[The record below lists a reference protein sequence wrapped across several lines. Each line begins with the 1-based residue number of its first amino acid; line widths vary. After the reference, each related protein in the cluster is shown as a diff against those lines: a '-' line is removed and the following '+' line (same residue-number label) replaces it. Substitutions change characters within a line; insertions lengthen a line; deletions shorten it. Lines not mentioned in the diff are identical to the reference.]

1 MQEVPAM
8 IQLSDEQLNN
18 LGKEA
23 LVVIVSSLQDQLLAL
38 QSQLDHANAQL
49 SDNNRQIELLTEQI
63 RIMNQRFF
71 GRRSETA
78 ISDVDG
84 QISLFDSFNE
94 AEYLDQEPSKEPEIA
109 EVIIPSYHRK
119 KAVGKRGSDLSGL
132 PARIIEHTLSDE
144 ELASRFPDGYKEL
157 PAEIYKR
164 LHIIPETFIVDEHH
178 VHVYASKNNDGTI
191 LKAPRPKDLFRN
203 SIATPALVASIING
217 KYTNALPLERQSKA
231 FKTNGIQLSTNT
243 MANWVIKSTDVYLS
257 LIYDRLHELIYD
269 SKVIHADE
277 SPVKVMRVDHAK
289 IKNGKKTYMWV
300 YRNRPLRGT
309 HPIVLFDWQPSRHSD
324 HPREFLNTFSG
335 TVVTDGYQVYH
346 KLARERRDLKVAGC
360 WVHARRPFAEFIKS
374 VGQDTA
380 KGSIAQEAY
389 RMITEIMHIDN
400 TFDDISVTD
409 RKKQRQLVLLEKVDA
424 YFAWAKQKYSQVTHN
439 STIGKALAFLLPY
452 TVLFSF
458 QRTISAKRDGYPRI
472 AAYIAVY
479 LEEGSGWESKYATII
494 SSIQPTKHNNK
505 FVTVINNIFVG
516 RISSSQLG
524 ILCSSISIIMASLNI
539 TDNNFPLTITT
550 ILSAVVLLFLLLRYN
565 KNTLKSMKKREEY
578 IQLMKSAKQLENIK

>member
-1 MQEVPAM
+1 M

-23 LVVIVSSLQDQLLAL
+23 LVVIISSLQDQLLAL

-49 SDNNRQIELLTEQI
+49 S
-63 RIMNQRFF
+63 
-71 GRRSETA
+71 
-78 ISDVDG
+78 
-84 QISLFDSFNE
+84 LFDSFNE
-94 AEYLDQEPSKEPEIA
+94 VEYLKQDPLKEPEIT

-119 KAVGKRGSDLSGL
+119 KAVGKRESDLSGL

-144 ELASRFPDGYKEL
+144 ELAVKFPDGYKEL
-157 PAEIYKR
+157 PEEVYKR

-178 VHVYASKNNDGTI
+178 VHVYASKSNDGTI

-277 SPVKVMRVDHAK
+277 SPIKVMRIDHAK

-300 YRNRPLRGT
+300 YRNRPLRET
-309 HPIVLFDWQPSRHSD
+309 HPVVLFDWQPSRHSD

-346 KLARERRDLKVAGC
+346 KLAKERRNLKIAGC

-380 KGSIAQEAY
+380 RGSIAQEAY
-389 RMITEIMHIDN
+389 LRVFLSDGNVPMDNNYAEQAIRPFTIGRKNFVMIESSNGAKASAILYSLVETAKANMINTFEYFNLLLTEIPQHMDDKDLRFID
-400 TFDDISVTD
+400 D
-409 RKKQRQLVLLEKVDA
+409 
-424 YFAWAKQKYSQVTHN
+424 
-439 STIGKALAFLLPY
+439 LLPW
-452 TVLFSF
+452 S
-458 QRTISAKRDGYPRI
+458 PR
-472 AAYIAVY
+472 VQK
-479 LEEGSGWESKYATII
+479 ECPS
-494 SSIQPTKHNNK
+494 
-505 FVTVINNIFVG
+505 
-516 RISSSQLG
+516 
-524 ILCSSISIIMASLNI
+524 
-539 TDNNFPLTITT
+539 
-550 ILSAVVLLFLLLRYN
+550 RY
-565 KNTLKSMKKREEY
+565 KKSCFFNVHIY
-578 IQLMKSAKQLENIK
+578 SVKSAQSPLECGDF

>member
-1 MQEVPAM
+1 M
-8 IQLSDEQLNN
+8 IQLLDEQLNN

-23 LVVIVSSLQDQLLAL
+23 LVVIISSLQDQLLAL

-49 SDNNRQIELLTEQI
+49 S
-63 RIMNQRFF
+63 
-71 GRRSETA
+71 
-78 ISDVDG
+78 
-84 QISLFDSFNE
+84 LFDSFNE
-94 AEYLDQEPSKEPEIA
+94 VEYLKQDPLKEPEIT

-119 KAVGKRGSDLSGL
+119 KAVGKRESDLSGL

-144 ELASRFPDGYKEL
+144 ELAVKFPDGYKEL
-157 PAEIYKR
+157 PEEVYKR

-178 VHVYASKNNDGTI
+178 VHVYASKSNDGTI

-231 FKTNGIQLSTNT
+231 FKTNDIQLSTNT

-277 SPVKVMRVDHAK
+277 SPIKVMRIDHAK

-300 YRNRPLRGT
+300 YRNRPLRET
-309 HPIVLFDWQPSRHSD
+309 HPVVLFDWQPSRHSD

-346 KLARERRDLKVAGC
+346 KLAKERRDLKVAGC

-380 KGSIAQEAY
+380 RGSIAQEAY
-389 RMITEIMHIDN
+389 LRVFLSDGNVPMDNNYAEQAIRPFTIGRKNFVMIESSNGAKASAILYSLVETAKANMINTFEYFNLLLTEIPQHMDDKDLRFID
-400 TFDDISVTD
+400 D
-409 RKKQRQLVLLEKVDA
+409 
-424 YFAWAKQKYSQVTHN
+424 
-439 STIGKALAFLLPY
+439 LLPW
-452 TVLFSF
+452 S
-458 QRTISAKRDGYPRI
+458 PR
-472 AAYIAVY
+472 VQK
-479 LEEGSGWESKYATII
+479 ECPS
-494 SSIQPTKHNNK
+494 
-505 FVTVINNIFVG
+505 
-516 RISSSQLG
+516 
-524 ILCSSISIIMASLNI
+524 
-539 TDNNFPLTITT
+539 
-550 ILSAVVLLFLLLRYN
+550 RY
-565 KNTLKSMKKREEY
+565 KKS
-578 IQLMKSAKQLENIK
+578 

>member
-1 MQEVPAM
+1 M

-23 LVVIVSSLQDQLLAL
+23 LIVIVSSLQDQLLAL

-71 GRRSETA
+71 GRKSEA
-78 ISDVDG
+78 SVSEVDG

-94 AEYLDQEPSKEPEIA
+94 VEYLNQNSSKEPEIT
-109 EVIIPSYHRK
+109 EV
-119 KAVGKRGSDLSGL
+119 
-132 PARIIEHTLSDE
+132 
-144 ELASRFPDGYKEL
+144 
-157 PAEIYKR
+157 
-164 LHIIPETFIVDEHH
+164 IIPETFIVDEHH
-178 VHVYASKNNDGTI
+178 VHVYASKSNDGTI
-191 LKAPRPKDLFRN
+191 LKAPRLKDLFRN

-217 KYTNALPLERQSKA
+217 KYTNALPLERQAKA

-277 SPVKVMRVDHAK
+277 SPVKVMRIDHTK

-309 HPIVLFDWQPSRHSD
+309 HPIVLFDWQPSRHLD
-324 HPREFLNTFSG
+324 HPREFLKAFSG

-346 KLARERRDLKVAGC
+346 KLAKERRDLKVAGC

-374 VGQDTA
+374 VGQDA
-380 KGSIAQEAY
+380 SKGSIAQEAY
-389 RMITEIMHIDN
+389 SLITEIMHIDN
-400 TFDDISVTD
+400 TFDDLSATE
-409 RKKQRQLVLLEKVDA
+409 RKKQRQLVLSEKVDA

-439 STIGKALAFLLPY
+439 STIGKALAYSINQEDYLRVFLSDGNVPMDNNYAEQAIRPFTIGRKNFVMIESSNGAKASAILYSLVETAKANMINTFEYFNLLLTEIPKHMDDKDLRFIDDLLPW
-452 TVLFSF
+452 S
-458 QRTISAKRDGYPRI
+458 PR
-472 AAYIAVY
+472 VQK
-479 LEEGSGWESKYATII
+479 ECPS
-494 SSIQPTKHNNK
+494 
-505 FVTVINNIFVG
+505 
-516 RISSSQLG
+516 
-524 ILCSSISIIMASLNI
+524 
-539 TDNNFPLTITT
+539 
-550 ILSAVVLLFLLLRYN
+550 RY
-565 KNTLKSMKKREEY
+565 KKS
-578 IQLMKSAKQLENIK
+578 

>member
-1 MQEVPAM
+1 M

-23 LVVIVSSLQDQLLAL
+23 LIVIASSLQDQLLAL

-49 SDNNRQIELLTEQI
+49 SHNNRQIELLTEQI

-71 GRRSETA
+71 GRKSEA
-78 ISDVDG
+78 SVSEVDG

-94 AEYLDQEPSKEPEIA
+94 VKYLNQNSSKEPEIT

-119 KAVGKRGSDLSGL
+119 KSVGKRDADLSGL
-132 PARIIEHTLSDE
+132 PARIIEHTLSAE
-144 ELASRFPDGYKEL
+144 ELATSFPDGYKEL
-157 PAEIYKR
+157 PEEVYKR

-178 VHVYASKNNDGTI
+178 VHVYASKSNDGTI

-217 KYTNALPLERQSKA
+217 KYTNALPLERQAKT

-257 LIYDRLHELIYD
+257 LIYDHLHELIYD
-269 SKVIHADE
+269 SKVIYADE
-277 SPVKVMRVDHAK
+277 SPVKVMRIDHTK

-324 HPREFLNTFSG
+324 HPREFLKTFSG

-346 KLARERRDLKVAGC
+346 KLAKERWDLKVAGC

-374 VGQDTA
+374 VGQ
-380 KGSIAQEAY
+380 EAY
-389 RMITEIMHIDN
+389 SLITEIMHIAN
-400 TFDDISVTD
+400 TFDDFSATE
-409 RKKQRQLVLLEKVDA
+409 RKKQRHLVLSEKVDA

-439 STIGKALAFLLPY
+439 STIGKALAYSINQEDYLRVFLSDGNVPMDNNYAEQAIRPFTIGRKNFIMIESSNGAKASAILYSLVETAKANMINTFEYFNLLLTKIPQHMDDKDFKFIDDLLPW
-452 TVLFSF
+452 S
-458 QRTISAKRDGYPRI
+458 PR
-472 AAYIAVY
+472 VQK
-479 LEEGSGWESKYATII
+479 ECPS
-494 SSIQPTKHNNK
+494 
-505 FVTVINNIFVG
+505 
-516 RISSSQLG
+516 
-524 ILCSSISIIMASLNI
+524 
-539 TDNNFPLTITT
+539 
-550 ILSAVVLLFLLLRYN
+550 RY
-565 KNTLKSMKKREEY
+565 KKS
-578 IQLMKSAKQLENIK
+578 